1 MKFYEVRQIY
11 SQTIENVSQ
20 SEDNWIKFLK
30 CASHNFKYSFDNQ
43 ILIYA
48 QKPNSIACAEM
59 QEWNDKVKP
68 KRWVNKGTAGIAI
81 FAKEDSPLPLRFV
94 FDLTDTHN
102 YMGTQYHLWKVEE
115 KYQTEIIEALEN
127 KFGGDF
133 ANSSFEQAIFS
144 STFNMVEDNITDY
157 ITEIIEN
164 KKGSRLE
171 KLSDSEIEALTK
183 TFVWASVAY
192 MTLNRC
198 GINANDKIDKKEFS
212 ILKYFN
218 STKLITTMGTAIS
231 DIAETGLREIALT
244 IRNLKLEEIRQN
256 RTFVK
261 SDIKDY
267 YNNIIN
273 EKGGIEDGETR
284 IQTSRG
290 LSNTKYNNEK
300 ENITNREIRNN
311 EIELSERTQKRRI
324 YNAQS
329 EQYSSRTFGGDSEQS
344 NRNDRT
350 NNEEI
355 AGEREYN
362 RGIESTRPDEV
373 GRLNEQLQDDSRG
386 TSGKGDNL
394 QLKTRTDYIKNS
406 EIPEIQDKDLIK
418 EIIRNAPNISN
429 KITEI
434 NKFINENE
442 KDVEK
447 CKQYVNKLFG
457 EAYTEFIIK
466 NDVKVGYKT
475 FNNGVDFWTG
485 NYLTRNADSLINW
498 DSVTD
503 NFITMVNTGEIFLDK
518 TGLLDEQEQIDN
530 IIQAEV
536 TNASVF
542 SFTQEMI
549 DSVLRE
555 GNQIQNGKFEIYK
568 NLSKNLGSTENANY
582 LKKVYGIGG
591 RSADEFGNSMDYNSK
606 GILLSRGYED
616 NSPKYLLNWLQA
628 EKRIRQLISDDRYL
642 NNKEKEEYKKWSEKN
657 ESVIENIEETK
668 ENATEEN
675 YIYKIGDNVF
685 LGNEEYEITNV
696 TDKQVTL
703 ADIKFPL
710 FAKQLSY
717 EEFDKK
723 AKENPFNDH
732 LKESNRADVV
742 TDIPKIEENNPSE
755 VVEIK
760 EKITDEIP
768 NIEIKDTKLEIP
780 KIKTKRKN
788 KIEYFD
794 LHPEIPI
801 SERNN
806 YEIIDNNLG
815 EGSKKEKYKRNI
827 EAIKILKK
835 CDEEN
840 RYATPEE
847 QEKLAQYVGW
857 GGIPEAF
864 DSRKDEWL
872 SEYNELKE
880 LLTEKEYKEAKSSTL
895 TAFYTPPVVI
905 KSIYKALKK
914 MGLERGNIL
923 EPSCGVGNFFGLLP
937 KELAECKMYG
947 VEIDSISG
955 GIARQLY
962 QKNTIA
968 IKGFEEVE
976 MPDAFFDVAIGN
988 VPFGD
993 YKLADKRYDKNKF
1006 LIHDYFFAKALDK
1019 VRPNGI
1025 IAFIT
1030 SKGTL
1035 DKDNDKVRRYI
1046 SQRAELIGAIRL
1058 PNNTFKKNANTIVT
1072 SDIIFLKKR
1081 DKLVDLED
1089 DWVELST
1096 NENGIKMN
1104 KYFVDNPNMVL
1115 GKMETCTTQFGI
1127 DTTCNPNYD
1136 ISLEEQLDN
1145 AIENITAQIEDY
1157 QIDNL
1162 DEQEEISIP
1171 ASSNVRNFSYTIVE
1185 NQVYFRENS
1194 RMYLQDLP
1202 VTSINRIKGMI
1213 EIRDSLRTLIELQ
1226 TDDGSDEEIKIEQ
1239 TKLSRLYDS
1248 FTKKYGIINSKSNER
1263 AFSQDDSY
1271 FLLCSL
1277 EVLDKDR
1284 EFVRKADM
1292 FYKRTIKPNKQVSK
1306 ADSAIDALILS
1317 VAEKACVDLEYMSKL
1332 TGKEKEQLIKEL
1344 EGSIYK
1350 DPMTKEYVTSDEYL
1364 SGNVRQKLRIAQEFA
1379 QNNKEYEIN
1388 VKALE
1393 RVKIKDLSASEI
1405 SVRLGATWIPA
1416 SDIEEFIFDLLKPSY
1431 YVQSKVKVHYSDY
1444 TSEWNIANK
1453 SEDRYNVKSYNTYGT
1468 SRINAYKI
1476 IEQTLNLKD
1485 VRIFDTVI
1493 DIDGNEK
1500 KVLNK
1505 KETAIAQSKQEI
1517 IKNKFIEWI
1526 WKDQERRE
1534 RLVTLYNEKFNNI
1547 KPREFDGQYI
1557 KFGGINPEITLRK
1570 HQVNAIARI
1579 LYGKN
1584 VLLAHEVGA
1593 GKTFEMVAGAME
1605 SKRIGLCNKSLF
1617 VVPNHIIEQFA
1628 SEFLQLYPSANL
1640 LVTTKKDFAMNNRKK
1655 FISKIATGEY
1665 DAIIIGHSQFEKIP
1679 ISKERQEKIL
1689 ERQINEMALGI
1700 EDLRNN
1706 DGEYYSIKQ
1715 LEKSK
1720 KKIEE
1725 RLKKL
1730 NDQANKDSLITF
1742 EQLGVDRLFVDEA
1755 HYFKNLFLYTKMRNV
1770 SGIAQT
1776 EAQKSSDLFMKCQYI
1791 DELTDGKGITFATGT
1806 PISNSMV
1813 ELYTMQRYLQYQTLK
1828 ESGLL
1833 QFDSWASTFGETANS
1848 IELNPEGTGY
1858 RSKTRFAKFYNLPE
1872 LMALFKEVADVQ
1884 TADTLNLPTPEA
1896 VYKTIVAKPS
1906 DIQVEMVQN
1915 LAERAERIRKG
1926 EVNAQDD
1933 NMLIITNEGRKLAL
1947 DQRLINEMLPDFENS
1962 KVNLC
1967 VNNLYE
1973 IYDKTKQNKSTQLVF
1988 CDLSTPKGDG
1998 KFNVYDDI
2006 KQKLIS
2012 KGVNEDEIAFI
2023 HDATNENKKKEL
2035 FAKVRSGDVRVL
2047 IGSTS
2052 KMGAGT
2058 NVQQKLVAIHHLD
2071 CPWRPADL
2079 TQRNGRG
2086 IRQGNENSKI
2096 EIFTYVTERT
2106 FDAYLYQLIQNKLK
2120 FITQIMT
2127 SKAISRSEEDI
2138 DEKVLSVAEVKALA
2152 AGNPLIIEKTQL
2164 EADVAK
2170 LKLLKQSYLS
2180 QVYNLEDLIAKF
2192 YPKKIKELQGEIET
2206 YKKDIVI
2213 RNNNTQSDNEE
2224 KFSPMIIAG
2233 KIYTNKENA
2242 GTELIE
2248 QCKNKKNMETEEI
2261 GEYRGFKMSLKID
2274 LISREFS
2281 LELKGNAT
2289 HTVNLGTDKF
2299 GNITRIDNVLADL
2312 EKRVERKAVELKETE
2327 RQLETAK
2334 NDIEIPFN
2342 QESELQEKTKKLDNI
2357 NIMLNLDEKDNEL
2370 MDDDE
2375 VQEEKTPEENK
2386 SQDYDR
2392 KDFR

>member
-1 MKFYEVRQIY
+1 M
-11 SQTIENVSQ
+11 
-20 SEDNWIKFLK
+20 
-30 CASHNFKYSFDNQ
+30 
-43 ILIYA
+43 
-48 QKPNSIACAEM
+48 
-59 QEWNDKVKP
+59 
-68 KRWVNKGTAGIAI
+68 
-81 FAKEDSPLPLRFV
+81 
-94 FDLTDTHN
+94 
-102 YMGTQYHLWKVEE
+102 
-115 KYQTEIIEALEN
+115 
-127 KFGGDF
+127 
-133 ANSSFEQAIFS
+133 
-144 STFNMVEDNITDY
+144 
-157 ITEIIEN
+157 
-164 KKGSRLE
+164 
-171 KLSDSEIEALTK
+171 
-183 TFVWASVAY
+183 
-192 MTLNRC
+192 
-198 GINANDKIDKKEFS
+198 
-212 ILKYFN
+212 
-218 STKLITTMGTAIS
+218 
-231 DIAETGLREIALT
+231 
-244 IRNLKLEEIRQN
+244 
-256 RTFVK
+256 
-261 SDIKDY
+261 
-267 YNNIIN
+267 
-273 EKGGIEDGETR
+273 
-284 IQTSRG
+284 
-290 LSNTKYNNEK
+290 
-300 ENITNREIRNN
+300 
-311 EIELSERTQKRRI
+311 
-324 YNAQS
+324 
-329 EQYSSRTFGGDSEQS
+329 
-344 NRNDRT
+344 
-350 NNEEI
+350 
-355 AGEREYN
+355 
-362 RGIESTRPDEV
+362 
-373 GRLNEQLQDDSRG
+373 
-386 TSGKGDNL
+386 
-394 QLKTRTDYIKNS
+394 
-406 EIPEIQDKDLIK
+406 
-418 EIIRNAPNISN
+418 
-429 KITEI
+429 
-434 NKFINENE
+434 
-442 KDVEK
+442 
-447 CKQYVNKLFG
+447 
-457 EAYTEFIIK
+457 
-466 NDVKVGYKT
+466 
-475 FNNGVDFWTG
+475 
-485 NYLTRNADSLINW
+485 
-498 DSVTD
+498 
-503 NFITMVNTGEIFLDK
+503 
-518 TGLLDEQEQIDN
+518 
-530 IIQAEV
+530 
-536 TNASVF
+536 
-542 SFTQEMI
+542 
-549 DSVLRE
+549 
-555 GNQIQNGKFEIYK
+555 
-568 NLSKNLGSTENANY
+568 
-582 LKKVYGIGG
+582 
-591 RSADEFGNSMDYNSK
+591 NSMDYNSK

-668 ENATEEN
+668 ENAAEEN

-710 FAKQLSY
+710 FTKQLSY

-768 NIEIKDTKLEIP
+768 NITIKDTKIEIP

-827 EAIKILKK
+827 EAIKTLKK

-1058 PNNTFKKNANTIVT
+1058 PNNTFKKNANTVVT

-1081 DKLVDLED
+1081 DKIVDLED
-1089 DWVELST
+1089 DWVENST

-1202 VTSINRIKGMI
+1202 ITSINRIKGMI

-1226 TDDGSDEEIKIEQ
+1226 TDDGSDEEIQIEQ
-1239 TKLSRLYDS
+1239 AKLSRLYDS

-1317 VAEKACVDLEYMSKL
+1317 VAEKACVDLEYMSKI

-1350 DPMTKEYVTSDEYL
+1350 DPMTKEYVTADEYL

-1858 RSKTRFAKFYNLPE
+1858 RSKMRFAKFYNLPE

-2192 YPKKIKELQGEIET
+2192 YPRKIKELQGEIET

-2274 LISREFS
+2274 LVSREFS

>member
-1 MKFYEVRQIY
+1 M
-11 SQTIENVSQ
+11 
-20 SEDNWIKFLK
+20 
-30 CASHNFKYSFDNQ
+30 
-43 ILIYA
+43 
-48 QKPNSIACAEM
+48 
-59 QEWNDKVKP
+59 
-68 KRWVNKGTAGIAI
+68 
-81 FAKEDSPLPLRFV
+81 
-94 FDLTDTHN
+94 
-102 YMGTQYHLWKVEE
+102 
-115 KYQTEIIEALEN
+115 
-127 KFGGDF
+127 
-133 ANSSFEQAIFS
+133 
-144 STFNMVEDNITDY
+144 
-157 ITEIIEN
+157 
-164 KKGSRLE
+164 
-171 KLSDSEIEALTK
+171 
-183 TFVWASVAY
+183 
-192 MTLNRC
+192 
-198 GINANDKIDKKEFS
+198 
-212 ILKYFN
+212 
-218 STKLITTMGTAIS
+218 
-231 DIAETGLREIALT
+231 
-244 IRNLKLEEIRQN
+244 
-256 RTFVK
+256 
-261 SDIKDY
+261 
-267 YNNIIN
+267 
-273 EKGGIEDGETR
+273 
-284 IQTSRG
+284 
-290 LSNTKYNNEK
+290 
-300 ENITNREIRNN
+300 
-311 EIELSERTQKRRI
+311 
-324 YNAQS
+324 
-329 EQYSSRTFGGDSEQS
+329 
-344 NRNDRT
+344 
-350 NNEEI
+350 
-355 AGEREYN
+355 
-362 RGIESTRPDEV
+362 
-373 GRLNEQLQDDSRG
+373 
-386 TSGKGDNL
+386 
-394 QLKTRTDYIKNS
+394 
-406 EIPEIQDKDLIK
+406 
-418 EIIRNAPNISN
+418 
-429 KITEI
+429 
-434 NKFINENE
+434 
-442 KDVEK
+442 
-447 CKQYVNKLFG
+447 
-457 EAYTEFIIK
+457 
-466 NDVKVGYKT
+466 
-475 FNNGVDFWTG
+475 
-485 NYLTRNADSLINW
+485 
-498 DSVTD
+498 
-503 NFITMVNTGEIFLDK
+503 
-518 TGLLDEQEQIDN
+518 
-530 IIQAEV
+530 
-536 TNASVF
+536 
-542 SFTQEMI
+542 
-549 DSVLRE
+549 
-555 GNQIQNGKFEIYK
+555 
-568 NLSKNLGSTENANY
+568 
-582 LKKVYGIGG
+582 
-591 RSADEFGNSMDYNSK
+591 
-606 GILLSRGYED
+606 
-616 NSPKYLLNWLQA
+616 
-628 EKRIRQLISDDRYL
+628 
-642 NNKEKEEYKKWSEKN
+642 
-657 ESVIENIEETK
+657 
-668 ENATEEN
+668 
-675 YIYKIGDNVF
+675 
-685 LGNEEYEITNV
+685 
-696 TDKQVTL
+696 
-703 ADIKFPL
+703 
-710 FAKQLSY
+710 
-717 EEFDKK
+717 
-723 AKENPFNDH
+723 
-732 LKESNRADVV
+732 
-742 TDIPKIEENNPSE
+742 
-755 VVEIK
+755 
-760 EKITDEIP
+760 
-768 NIEIKDTKLEIP
+768 
-780 KIKTKRKN
+780 
-788 KIEYFD
+788 
-794 LHPEIPI
+794 
-801 SERNN
+801 
-806 YEIIDNNLG
+806 
-815 EGSKKEKYKRNI
+815 
-827 EAIKILKK
+827 
-835 CDEEN
+835 
-840 RYATPEE
+840 
-847 QEKLAQYVGW
+847 
-857 GGIPEAF
+857 
-864 DSRKDEWL
+864 
-872 SEYNELKE
+872 
-880 LLTEKEYKEAKSSTL
+880 
-895 TAFYTPPVVI
+895 
-905 KSIYKALKK
+905 
-914 MGLERGNIL
+914 
-923 EPSCGVGNFFGLLP
+923 
-937 KELAECKMYG
+937 
-947 VEIDSISG
+947 
-955 GIARQLY
+955 
-962 QKNTIA
+962 
-968 IKGFEEVE
+968 
-976 MPDAFFDVAIGN
+976 
-988 VPFGD
+988 
-993 YKLADKRYDKNKF
+993 
-1006 LIHDYFFAKALDK
+1006 
-1019 VRPNGI
+1019 
-1025 IAFIT
+1025 
-1030 SKGTL
+1030 
-1035 DKDNDKVRRYI
+1035 
-1046 SQRAELIGAIRL
+1046 
-1058 PNNTFKKNANTIVT
+1058 
-1072 SDIIFLKKR
+1072 
-1081 DKLVDLED
+1081 
-1089 DWVELST
+1089 
-1096 NENGIKMN
+1096 
-1104 KYFVDNPNMVL
+1104 
-1115 GKMETCTTQFGI
+1115 
-1127 DTTCNPNYD
+1127 
-1136 ISLEEQLDN
+1136 
-1145 AIENITAQIEDY
+1145 
-1157 QIDNL
+1157 
-1162 DEQEEISIP
+1162 
-1171 ASSNVRNFSYTIVE
+1171 
-1185 NQVYFRENS
+1185 
-1194 RMYLQDLP
+1194 
-1202 VTSINRIKGMI
+1202 
-1213 EIRDSLRTLIELQ
+1213 
-1226 TDDGSDEEIKIEQ
+1226 
-1239 TKLSRLYDS
+1239 
-1248 FTKKYGIINSKSNER
+1248 
-1263 AFSQDDSY
+1263 
-1271 FLLCSL
+1271 
-1277 EVLDKDR
+1277 LDKDR

-1306 ADSAIDALILS
+1306 ADSTIDALILS

-1350 DPMTKEYVTSDEYL
+1350 DPMTKEYVTADEYL

-1884 TADTLNLPTPEA
+1884 TADALNLPTPEA